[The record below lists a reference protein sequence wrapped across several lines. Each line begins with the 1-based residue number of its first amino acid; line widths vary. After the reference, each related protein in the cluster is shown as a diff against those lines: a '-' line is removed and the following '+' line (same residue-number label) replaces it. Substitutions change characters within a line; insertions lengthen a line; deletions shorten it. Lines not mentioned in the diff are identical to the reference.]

1 MEFSGKE
8 TIPIRGTNYV
18 FDLRILEP
26 KNLTFWYENPREPL
40 PDEFKGKRNKF
51 SLYLDYFK
59 KNHNVI
65 RLISEIEFEGGVQQ
79 PIFVKEKSSGPE
91 KGRFEVF
98 DGNSRLA
105 AILLLARKNEI
116 KWSKLKCR
124 IAPEDLTEDD
134 LDHHINKLHGGKSPS
149 WGWEP
154 DSRVN
159 NMIRLKKKGWSFK
172 DIAAEFP
179 GDETEKSV
187 KESLLAHRLFSS
199 LPEETRKRKWSIC
212 EAISKGPKFQNLEKK
227 PAHKRLLFEAIQKP
241 NQGGATQGQL
251 RDYLDTFLKTPIRKL
266 RKWIKNNELGK
277 IAVQRSMGKASSR
290 TTSEKRVQ
298 EDTASRSTIV
308 TTLKKANGLLV
319 RLHQEL
325 NKGTRE
331 KILAKVSVTE
341 INLKLGWLKTH
352 VKNIETRWNKLKTN
366 KVTK

>member
-40 PDEFKGKRNKF
+40 PHEFKSKRNRF
-51 SLYLDYFK
+51 LLYLDYFK
-59 KNHNVI
+59 KNDNVI

-91 KGRFEVF
+91 KGLFEVF

-105 AILLLARKNEI
+105 AILLLAKKNEI

-124 IAPEDLTEDD
+124 IAPENLTDDD

-149 WGWEP
+149 WGWEA

-159 NMIRLKKKGWSFK
+159 NMIRLRKKGWSFR

-187 KESLLAHRLFSS
+187 KGKFLAHKLFSR

-227 PAHKRLLFEAIQKP
+227 PAHKRLLFEVIQLP
-241 NQGGATQGQL
+241 NQAGATQGQL
-251 RDYLDTFLKTPIRKL
+251 RDYLDVFLKTPIRKL
-266 RKWIKNNELGK
+266 RKWIKNDELGK
-277 IAVQRSMGKASSR
+277 IADQRKKRQASSR
-290 TTSEKRVQ
+290 TTSEKRVR
-298 EDTASRSTIV
+298 EDSASRSTV
-308 TTLKKANGLLV
+308 ATTLKKANSLLV
-319 RLHQEL
+319 RLHEDL
-325 NKGTRE
+325 NNGSRD
-331 KILAKVSVTE
+331 KILAKVSIAE
-341 INLKLGWLKTH
+341 INVKMGLLKTH
-352 VKNIETRWNKLKTN
+352 VKNIVTRWTKLKTN
-366 KVTK
+366 KAS